1 MWLFVVSQGI
11 VTCLKMFGIS
21 SIDDKEFLQVKFKIL
36 ETDLEKARVTEEC
49 GDAAKCRRYAGTE
62 N

>member
-1 MWLFVVSQGI
+1 
-11 VTCLKMFGIS
+11 MFGIS